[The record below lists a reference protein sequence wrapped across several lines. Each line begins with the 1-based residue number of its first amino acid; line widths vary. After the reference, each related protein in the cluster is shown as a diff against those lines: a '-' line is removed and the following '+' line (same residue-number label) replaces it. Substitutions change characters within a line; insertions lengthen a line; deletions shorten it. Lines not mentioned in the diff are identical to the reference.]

1 MRTEIAFSHASQ
13 SLVEHTVHKASETAV
28 LVCVD
33 DGYLSVMIACHI
45 KVFSI
50 YVCSKE
56 TAAHSIDINTV
67 DSCQISVLIPF
78 KYSNAFIFNGVQKFS
93 VFGDCRM
100 RSIAD
105 LDFTALCQES
115 FFHVYIIYLN
125 TLAAAVSIG
134 SHISNVFFIPHK

>member
-1 MRTEIAFSHASQ
+1 MGTEIPFSYASQ
-13 SLVEHTVHKASETAV
+13 SLVEHAVHKASETAV
-28 LVCVD
+28 PVCVD
-33 DGYLSVMIACHI
+33 NCHLTIMITRHVKI
-45 KVFSI
+45 FSI
-50 YVCSKE
+50 HVCSEK
-56 TAAHSIDINTV
+56 TAAHTV
-67 DSCQISVLIPF
+67 DIHAVDPCQISVFIPF
-78 KYSNAFIFNGVQKFS
+78 KYRNAFIFNGVQKFS